1 MRRGGRGALHCPIS
15 VPQRE
20 RGQDPY
26 GFHTAAVTI
35 LTGRSC
41 LRVPI
46 PHNSDVAD
54 GVEDLLGAARARL
67 AEATIPRE
75 RLGEIVRPRV
85 LAGLRAPKVV
95 PRGAVW
101 RVGVLLLGDRDVYAA
116 GNVVRAGDPGRR
128 GFASDAARARAE
140 VAAAATRG
148 GFADGETVHLDWTV
162 LDLSALARGGTT
174 GPLALVS
181 GTPSIRWSPT
191 AGLVPL
197 AGYLDERL
205 ALIVNPP
212 QGA

>member
-1 MRRGGRGALHCPIS
+1 MRKRVAPASSIPPVSGVRIRH
-15 VPQRE
+15 
-20 RGQDPY
+20 PY
-26 GFHTAAVTI
+26 GSHTADRTI
-35 LTGRSC
+35 LTARSWV
-41 LRVPI
+41 RARI
-46 PHNSDVAD
+46 PHNSDVVDDA
-54 GVEDLLGAARARL
+54 EALLNAARVRL
-67 AEATIPRE
+67 AEADVPRE
-75 RLGEIVRPRV
+75 RLGEVVRPRV
-85 LAGLRAPKVV
+85 LTGLRSPKVV
-95 PRGAVW
+95 PRGDVW

-148 GFADGETVHLDWTV
+148 GFVDGETVHLDWKA
-162 LDLSALARGGTT
+162 LDLSALARGEKI

-181 GTPSIRWSPT
+181 GTPSIRWSPA

-205 ALIVNPP
+205 ALILHPP